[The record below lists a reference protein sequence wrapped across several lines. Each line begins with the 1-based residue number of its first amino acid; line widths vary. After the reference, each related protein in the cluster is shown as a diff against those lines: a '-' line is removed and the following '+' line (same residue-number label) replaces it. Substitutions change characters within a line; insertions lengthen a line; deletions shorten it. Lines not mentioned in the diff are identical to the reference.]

1 MDGYKELTDRQLRTI
16 SHLLAAPSIEE
27 GCKRA
32 RVSKAAIY
40 EWLKSESFKAELK
53 RQRDE
58 LTQIALDALKANVA
72 KATQTLV
79 RLLESASE
87 QIQCRAAED
96 ILEFAQKAIE
106 HEQLERRIEALE
118 ENLRQQQ
125 QRGNR

>member
-1 MDGYKELTDRQLRTI
+1 VDGNKELTGRQLRAI

-32 RVSKAAIY
+32 RVSKAAVY

-53 RQRDE
+53 RQRYQ

-106 HEQLERRIEALE
+106 HEELERRLEALE
-118 ENLRQQQ
+118 ARISQQG
-125 QRGNR
+125 GNYR